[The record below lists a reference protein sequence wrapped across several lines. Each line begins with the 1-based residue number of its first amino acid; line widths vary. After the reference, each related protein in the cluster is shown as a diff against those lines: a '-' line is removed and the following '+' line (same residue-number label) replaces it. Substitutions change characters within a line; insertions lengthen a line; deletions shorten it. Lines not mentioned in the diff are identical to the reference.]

1 MEPFQKLTGIAAPF
15 DEANVDTNQLCPTR
29 FNKVPIDDPTYP
41 RILFHDRRFNSDGS
55 EKTDFI
61 LNREPYREAK
71 IIVADRNWGGGS
83 SRESAVY
90 ALMAFGIRSVI
101 ASGFGDIHFNN
112 SLKNGLLPVRLP
124 GKEVINLRAQLH
136 ERIGSEISI
145 DLESQTVIG
154 PDGGERLFE
163 ISPVSKKCLL
173 LGLDDIGRTL
183 QRNDKI
189 GEFKERYFKEF
200 PFLS

>member
-1 MEPFQKLTGIAAPF
+1 MEPFRKLTGIALPF

-41 RILFHDRRFNSDGS
+41 TILFHDRRFHPDGS
-55 EKTDFI
+55 EKPDFI

-124 GKEVINLRAQLH
+124 GETVVHLRAQLH
-136 ERIGSEISI
+136 DDPGSEISV
-145 DLESQTVIG
+145 DLESQTVTG
-154 PDGGERLFE
+154 PDGAEYFFD
-163 ISPVSKKCLL
+163 IPPISKKCLL
-173 LGLDDIGRTL
+173 LGLDDIGRT
-183 QRNDKI
+183 QNHNDEI
-189 GEFKERYFKEF
+189 GEFKKRYFEEVS
-200 PFLS
+200 FLP

>member
-1 MEPFQKLTGIAAPF
+1 MEPFQNLTGIAVPF

-41 RILFHDRRFNSDGS
+41 RILFHDRRFHPDGS
-55 EKTDFI
+55 EKPDFI
-61 LNREPYREAK
+61 LNREPYRESK

-112 SLKNGLLPVRLP
+112 CLKNGLLPVRLP
-124 GKEVINLRAQLH
+124 ADEVAGLRSQLH
-136 ERIGSEISI
+136 ERPGAEISI
-145 DLESQTVIG
+145 DLEAQTVTG
-154 PDGGERLFE
+154 PDGAEYSFE
-163 ISPVSKKCLL
+163 IPPVSKRCLL
-173 LGLDDIGRTL
+173 LGLDDIGRTKL
-183 QRNDKI
+183 WKKEI
-189 GEFKERYFKEF
+189 VEFKRRYFEEV
-200 PFLS
+200 PFLP